1 VARLG
6 ECDGRGTGSSSIED
20 DMTSGRLG
28 RPAVHAAGTA
38 ATLAL
43 ALGIAAGPAQAA
55 PGKPSLYEVPAVTQP
70 TFAPDK
76 VVFGW
81 AEVPFDPGST
91 NRRYTLT
98 AYAGNQVVS
107 TTVPASGNTSQD
119 NGTTLQLSSPSGYTW
134 TIKLTALED
143 LGGQIVLTTA
153 DPVYTVFDHDGPTVR
168 SIGLANGIA
177 WTRLPSLPV
186 TIVSDPDSDA
196 ASGQVDVD
204 SAGFECANGAEPEC
218 PIAVSTLFPV
228 QFGRVVAATRDLPP
242 GDGIKTVWVRFRDGA
257 RFTKVSRQVPIFA
270 PLPGNPGPAVSKTIG
285 LDTTPPDALL
295 ASATVTGTAGQP
307 VTLDATPSTDASS
320 GVSPNAFVW
329 RWGDGSADQTGAGTL
344 THTYPGPGV
353 YDGRVIVH
361 DQAGTATDP
370 ADTNFTSTTFTV
382 TINPAAVGGGGTGAG
397 GTGTGTGPGG
407 TGAHGS
413 TTTPGGGASGGQ
425 GAAGAATPGS
435 PSDIP
440 FSALSQTPAPVA
452 KGHGTLAS
460 ARVVGKAKVKH
471 PIGVRLSLR
480 RRATVKLRLRNSHGK
495 TVTSRSLKHAAGRFT
510 AHLPGPRKAGRYKVV
525 ATAGSAKL
533 SLPVKVVKG

>member
-1 VARLG
+1 VG
-6 ECDGRGTGSSSIED
+6 I
-20 DMTSGRLG
+20 
-28 RPAVHAAGTA
+28 GTA
-38 ATLAL
+38 AAL

-55 PGKPSLYEVPAVTQP
+55 PGKPRLYEVPAVTQP
-70 TFAPDK
+70 TFAPDRYA
-76 VVFGW
+76 FGW
-81 AEVPFDPGST
+81 SEVAFDPGAT
-91 NRRYTLT
+91 DRHYLLT
-98 AYAGNQVVS
+98 AIGGNQVVS
-107 TTVPASGNTSQD
+107 TSVPASGNTSQD
-119 NGTTLQLSSPSGYTW
+119 AGAVLQLSSPSGYTW
-134 TIKLTALED
+134 TIKLTAVEG
-143 LGGQIVLTTA
+143 LGGAITTTTA
-153 DPVYTVFDHDGPTVR
+153 DDVITTLDHDGPAVR
-168 SIGLANGIA
+168 TIGLANGIA
-177 WTRLPSLPV
+177 WTRLPSLPLSFA
-186 TIVSDPDSDA
+186 SDPNSDA
-196 ASGQVDVD
+196 ASGQVDVN
-204 SAGFECANGAEPEC
+204 SAGFECNFGAEPEC
-218 PIAVSTLFPV
+218 PIAVDPNFPV
-228 QFGRVVAATRDLPP
+228 QFGRYVAATRDLPP

-257 RFTKVSRQVPIFA
+257 RFTKVSRTAPIFA

-307 VTLDATPSTDASS
+307 VTLDATPSVDASS

-329 RWGDGSADQTGAGTL
+329 RWGDGSADQTGAGKL
-344 THTYPGPGV
+344 AHTYPGPGV
-353 YDGRVIVH
+353 YNGRVIVH

-382 TINPAAVGGGGTGAG
+382 TINPAAVGGGGTGTGGA
-397 GTGTGTGPGG
+397 GTGTGTGSGG

-440 FSALSQTPAPVA
+440 FSALSKTPTPVA

-480 RRATVKLRLRNSHGK
+480 RRATVKLKLRNSHGK

-510 AHLPGPRKAGRYKVV
+510 AHVPGPRKAGRYKVV